1 MLSTSK
7 RPRELR
13 WFHAGPMLF
22 GDWGTSRLYVLGL
35 AFFYTQGA
43 SLWFMGAM
51 CVLLLAVAWAYQIVC
66 RTHPDGGGVYSSA
79 KHFSQ
84 TLAVIGALM
93 LCADYLIT
101 AALSSLDA
109 FHYLDVPH
117 PQWWAAGS
125 ILLIGF
131 INFFGPRKGGTLALV
146 IALLTVGL
154 TLVVVGG
161 AVPSLGSAHVTAPKG
176 GPLQWWAQFTAL
188 ILAIS
193 GVEAIANMTGIMV
206 KPVERT
212 SRYSILPVVAEIV
225 ILNIVLTV
233 AMSAIP
239 LDFLGGGDQAAAY
252 SAHRDD
258 MLRAMAE
265 YYIGPKFAAV
275 SSLVFALLLL
285 SAANTAITDLVSIQF
300 MLSRDREL
308 PPAFGVLN
316 EWGMPVL
323 SLLVAAVA
331 PAVIVLLVPDVG
343 ALAHLYAIGVAGAV
357 AINLCTTSTNKTLSI
372 RRWERY
378 VMLGIGVFMVAAWV
392 TIAYEKPQALAF
404 AVTIMALGLIAR
416 LGARH
421 RAKVR
426 GWLVRVAHIPA
437 LAPTAPAS
445 APALAPMAVSNGIRP
460 RPTFPTR
467 TLVPTRGN
475 PKLIRYALEQARLQG
490 GEVLF
495 LFVRH
500 IAVATMGSFRAAD
513 PTADPEAAALFEAIR
528 RDAETAGVKANCL
541 YAVAWD
547 VADAILEFAVTH
559 GVDTLLLGA
568 TQRST
573 FWHMM
578 KGDVTREVAEYL
590 PENITLLFH
599 A

>member
-193 GVEAIANMTGIMV
+193 GVEAIANMT
-206 KPVERT
+206 
-212 SRYSILPVVAEIV
+212 
-225 ILNIVLTV
+225 
-233 AMSAIP
+233 
-239 LDFLGGGDQAAAY
+239 
-252 SAHRDD
+252 
-258 MLRAMAE
+258 
-265 YYIGPKFAAV
+265 
-275 SSLVFALLLL
+275 
-285 SAANTAITDLVSIQF
+285 
-300 MLSRDREL
+300 
-308 PPAFGVLN
+308 
-316 EWGMPVL
+316 
-323 SLLVAAVA
+323 
-331 PAVIVLLVPDVG
+331 
-343 ALAHLYAIGVAGAV
+343 
-357 AINLCTTSTNKTLSI
+357 
-372 RRWERY
+372 
-378 VMLGIGVFMVAAWV
+378 
-392 TIAYEKPQALAF
+392 
-404 AVTIMALGLIAR
+404 
-416 LGARH
+416 
-421 RAKVR
+421 
-426 GWLVRVAHIPA
+426 
-437 LAPTAPAS
+437 
-445 APALAPMAVSNGIRP
+445 
-460 RPTFPTR
+460 
-467 TLVPTRGN
+467 
-475 PKLIRYALEQARLQG
+475 
-490 GEVLF
+490 
-495 LFVRH
+495 
-500 IAVATMGSFRAAD
+500 
-513 PTADPEAAALFEAIR
+513 
-528 RDAETAGVKANCL
+528 
-541 YAVAWD
+541 
-547 VADAILEFAVTH
+547 
-559 GVDTLLLGA
+559 
-568 TQRST
+568 
-573 FWHMM
+573 
-578 KGDVTREVAEYL
+578 
-590 PENITLLFH
+590 
-599 A
+599 